1 MKRIFTLLVL
11 LIITTALFAQWNPE
25 TNYEGKCSHIPKD
38 MPRTLDY
45 LYDWQSPLMDNYDV
59 TFYFLDIEVSSES
72 TFVGGN
78 VTIHATAE
86 APIDTIAFE
95 LIEVMEIQTI
105 LVNETEYSDYTREMD
120 NVLVPVDLID
130 EGSSFTLQVFYE
142 GDPGSGGF
150 FSGLSKAFSEQY
162 QTSVVWTLSE
172 PFAAKEWFPVK
183 QDLED
188 KADSCWV
195 FLTTDAGNMAG
206 SQGLLTAVVEVGN
219 DKVRYEWKSRYPID
233 YYLISFAVADY
244 QEYNIYAHPEGLE
257 GDSILV
263 QNFIY
268 DAPGCLEN
276 YKEEIDETVPMIELF
291 SDLFSMYPFPD
302 EKYGHCLTQL
312 GGGME
317 HQTMTTI
324 GGFGFGLVSHELGHM
339 WFGDHVTCATW
350 SDIWINEGFA
360 TYSNGL
366 AEEYLHGWGAG
377 KAFYESCQNSAM
389 SQPGGSTYIPEEEIR
404 EDNVW
409 RIFSGRLS
417 YRKGAAILHTLRH
430 EIQDDSLFFAVMKT
444 FQMQFA
450 DSTATGDD
458 FRQVA
463 EEVTGMDFE
472 QFFAQWYYG
481 EGYPIFN
488 YEYYMVDGNFHL
500 TATQTSSA
508 SSTPLFQLLMDYKLF
523 FEDGTDTVVQFFHTD
538 NINTFELFVGKEVT
552 NVVVDPE
559 SWTMEQVSNI
569 SVTLQE
575 TEWPVYFSAGPNPVK
590 DHLNIYLMNPA
601 VKERILSVYDISG
614 RMLLEKTIH
623 ENSEVVDMSSFQ
635 KGVYLIS
642 VSDHKQEFI
651 RKVIR

>member
-150 FSGLSKAFSEQY
+150 FSGLSNAFSEQY

-219 DKVRYEWKSRYPID
+219 DTVRYEWKSRYPID
-233 YYLISFAVADY
+233 YYLLSFAVADY

-263 QNFIY
+263 V
-268 DAPGCLEN
+268 A
-276 YKEEIDETVPMIELF
+276 
-291 SDLFSMYPFPD
+291 
-302 EKYGHCLTQL
+302 
-312 GGGME
+312 
-317 HQTMTTI
+317 
-324 GGFGFGLVSHELGHM
+324 
-339 WFGDHVTCATW
+339 
-350 SDIWINEGFA
+350 
-360 TYSNGL
+360 
-366 AEEYLHGWGAG
+366 
-377 KAFYESCQNSAM
+377 
-389 SQPGGSTYIPEEEIR
+389 
-404 EDNVW
+404 VW
-409 RIFSGRLS
+409 
-417 YRKGAAILHTLRH
+417 
-430 EIQDDSLFFAVMKT
+430 
-444 FQMQFA
+444 
-450 DSTATGDD
+450 
-458 FRQVA
+458 
-463 EEVTGMDFE
+463 
-472 QFFAQWYYG
+472 
-481 EGYPIFN
+481 
-488 YEYYMVDGNFHL
+488 
-500 TATQTSSA
+500 
-508 SSTPLFQLLMDYKLF
+508 
-523 FEDGTDTVVQFFHTD
+523 
-538 NINTFELFVGKEVT
+538 NTR
-552 NVVVDPE
+552 P
-559 SWTMEQVSNI
+559 
-569 SVTLQE
+569 
-575 TEWPVYFSAGPNPVK
+575 
-590 DHLNIYLMNPA
+590 
-601 VKERILSVYDISG
+601 
-614 RMLLEKTIH
+614 
-623 ENSEVVDMSSFQ
+623 
-635 KGVYLIS
+635 
-642 VSDHKQEFI
+642 
-651 RKVIR
+651 